1 MKKFIIGLLKAIGYF
16 AIYLVM
22 QLVITVVFAIVK
34 AIPVAMKYAVGGN
47 LLSDPDAFSAYMD
60 EVMQIVIDTAIPSVI
75 VSGFLTVGLFWLI
88 FVCRKKKIA
97 REVGMRKMNPVAV
110 VPLVFM
116 GLSFNILTSLVL
128 ALVPQ
133 EAIESY
139 SESSSLIFTGS
150 TASVVIATVIMAP
163 VVEEIVFRGLI
174 YTRLKK
180 GMPDIVAVILSS
192 AMFGLAH
199 GQWLWMLYTA
209 VFGMVLVWVFERT
222 KSLFASMLLHFG
234 YNLCSILLSLLPLNT
249 PDWVGLVL
257 IVGAV
262 VVAGLS
268 IFWFVKIPK
277 GELAEEPVAVEESL
291 PEEPVA
297 AEESLPEEPIAVAE
311 VLPEQVETSEEEAT
325 AEDL

>member
-16 AIYLVM
+16 AVYLVM
-22 QLVITVVFAIVK
+22 QLVVNMVFAIVK

-47 LLSDPDAFSAYMD
+47 LLSDPNAFSAYMD
-60 EVMQIVIDTAIPSVI
+60 EVMQIVVDTAIPSVI

-88 FVCRKKKIA
+88 FVCRKKKIT
-97 REVGMRKMNPVAV
+97 REVGMRKMNPVTV
-110 VPLVFM
+110 VPLVLM

-133 EAIESY
+133 EAMESY

-150 TASVVIATVIMAP
+150 TASIVIATVIMAP
-163 VVEEIVFRGLI
+163 IVEEIVFRGLI

-180 GMPDIVAVILSS
+180 GMPAIVAVILSS
-192 AMFGLAH
+192 AFFGLAH

-209 VFGMVLVWVFERT
+209 VFGMVLVWVYERT

-234 YNLCSILLSLLPLNT
+234 YNLCSVLLSLLPVDT
-249 PDWVGLVL
+249 PDWAGLVL
-257 IVGAV
+257 IAGAV

-277 GELAEEPVAVEESL
+277 GKL

-297 AEESLPEEPIAVAE
+297 VAE
-311 VLPEQVETSEEEAT
+311 ALPEQAEASEEEAA